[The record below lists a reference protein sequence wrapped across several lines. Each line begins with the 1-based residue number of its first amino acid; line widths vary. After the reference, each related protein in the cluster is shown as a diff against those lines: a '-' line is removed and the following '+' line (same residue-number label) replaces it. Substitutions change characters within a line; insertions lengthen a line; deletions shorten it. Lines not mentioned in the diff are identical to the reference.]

1 MSFYSCII
9 DQIIKQNLLINDFK
23 KKNGVGLR
31 FKVYC

>member
-9 DQIIKQNLLINDFK
+9 AQIIKQNLLINDFF
-23 KKNGVGLR
+23 KNGVGLR